1 MRKIFS
7 GRLFGVLISCS
18 VIGMG
23 IVWACAGGWGEEYG
37 HSNFT
42 PEVFVDSVYSPFFY
56 SNMFYYKIGHDEN
69 QNTRFNASNV
79 KEWSGYLSQAR
90 FSYA

>member
-18 VIGMG
+18 VIGTG
-23 IVWACAGGWGEEYG
+23 IVWACAGGWDEEYG

-42 PEVFVDSVYSPFFY
+42 PEVFVDSAYSPFFY
-56 SNMFYYKIGHDEN
+56 SSMFYYKIATMKIRMQDLIR
-69 QNTRFNASNV
+69 TM
-79 KEWSGYLSQAR
+79 
-90 FSYA
+90 